1 MEELTVVDNI
11 DNKVDSV
18 QTIDNSQPNTQP
30 MKKKQVRKPLSEEA
44 KAKKREILAKAREV
58 RTNKFHD
65 KIQVDFDFKKK
76 VENLENLETIID
88 RKITEKKAKKEP
100 KNKADKQEQKNK
112 MINDLVEAKLTERLK
127 GYKSAKEPESD
138 FKLIQKFF

>member
-18 QTIDNSQPNTQP
+18 EIVDNSQPNTQP

-76 VENLENLETIID
+76 RIIAYIIF
-88 RKITEKKAKKEP
+88 RTCTFCSSE
-100 KNKADKQEQKNK
+100 
-112 MINDLVEAKLTERLK
+112 
-127 GYKSAKEPESD
+127 
-138 FKLIQKFF
+138 